1 MKVVSINLGD
11 IIAQL
16 VAFIILA
23 VLLKKYA
30 WGPLVEVMKKRE
42 EHIAN
47 EIDTAEQQRKEAEQ
61 FLTSQRAELDK
72 ARDEAKAIIE
82 GAKKLG
88 EQQGADLIAEARAEA
103 GRLKEQAKD
112 EIRQEKE
119 QALAAVREQVASLS
133 VLIASKV
140 IEKELDEASQQQ
152 LISDYLKQVGEGK

>member
-1 MKVVSINLGD
+1 MSINLGD

>member
-1 MKVVSINLGD
+1 MSINLGD

-61 FLTSQRAELDK
+61 FLVSQRAELDK

>member
-1 MKVVSINLGD
+1 MSINLGD

-30 WGPLVEVMKKRE
+30 RGPLVEVMKKRE

-61 FLTSQRAELDK
+61 FLVSQRAELDK